1 MRIALSNKQILE
13 HLEMIDSH
21 LHMPYSEFILPPS
34 IVSLNEI
41 ARLMVQH
48 VGLYGYEPVIEYD
61 RLEAGVAGHVEL
73 NNNLDK
79 QIHITLSDDM
89 SIAREARLS
98 ALAHEIC
105 HKLLF
110 THNCYFPFMGDYNE
124 SLTDIATIYVG
135 FGKLTLNG
143 CLVVYN
149 KSNRVFDLTTSNP
162 SLQTSHIT
170 SYTGYLSLEQYAMAY
185 RLVCHVNHIPQVD
198 YEAGLDAEALPVM
211 QSNNRIEAL
220 ESQLAELPELLRQ
233 YRIRKYEKDAA
244 MMRDVMMMEAALK
257 QIKEELTSRQKA
269 DIESL
274 GIVDS
279 KNGEIIN
286 PYRVMLRAI
295 DTGNEAGDATKDI
308 PSVSQRMKQLM
319 QENSIQNATL
329 NITCPVCGFTKEK
342 AVAEHKTSLIRCP
355 KCSRVF
361 YWDSSIPAKDARSE
375 KNNNSFFN
383 IFKWIKKFK
392 KNKK

>member
-21 LHMPYSEFILPPS
+21 LHMPYSEFFLPKPIDRMS
-34 IVSLNEI
+34 IDEI

-61 RLEAGVAGHVEL
+61 RLKAGVAGYVEL

-79 QIHITLSDDM
+79 QIRITLSDDL
-89 SIAREARLS
+89 SIAKEARIY

-110 THNCYFPFMGDYNE
+110 THNCYFPYMGDYNE
-124 SLTDIATIYVG
+124 SLTDLATIYVG

-143 CLVVYN
+143 CFVIA
-149 KSNRVFDLTTSNP
+149 LTHTRE
-162 SLQTSHIT
+162 
-170 SYTGYLSLEQYAMAY
+170 TGYLDLEQYAMAY
-185 RLVCHVNHIPQVD
+185 RLVCHVNHISQSD

-211 QSNNRIEAL
+211 QSNDRIEAL
-220 ESQLAELPELLRQ
+220 ESQLAELPELLRR
-233 YRIRKYEKDAA
+233 YRTCKYEKDAA
-244 MMRDVMMMEAALK
+244 TMREVVMMEAALK
-257 QIKEELTSRQKA
+257 QVKEELAARQKA

-286 PYRVMLRAI
+286 PYRVMLRTI
-295 DTGNEAGDATKDI
+295 DAVDEASDATTDI

-319 QENSIQNATL
+319 QEYSIQNATL
-329 NITCPVCGFTKEK
+329 NITCPVCGFSKEK

-361 YWDSSIPAKDARSE
+361 YWDSSIPAKEEAKPE
-375 KNNNSFFN
+375 KKDDSAFN
-383 IFKWIKKFK
+383 IFKWIKKILHHSPLMP
-392 KNKK
+392 